1 MSGERRLG
9 GGGGG
14 GGGEGQ
20 KGSQE
25 HSWAALKA
33 V

>member
-1 MSGERRLG
+1 MSGERRR
-9 GGGGG
+9 GG